1 MEGMAGTMTIAATRL
16 LETRLLS
23 NRQRYQLLT
32 TVVVP
37 RPIGWISSYSGA
49 GVRNLAPF
57 SYFAALSAT
66 PMYIGVSV
74 GHRRTGPKDTLANV
88 RTTRAFCVNVVTERQ
103 LEVMNATSAD
113 YPPEVDEFVVAG
125 LTPAD
130 ADHVYA
136 PYVADCPAVLECMLL
151 KEVELEGATN
161 TLLIAEVMAVRL
173 APELQGDP
181 RDCQIPPELLRP
193 VGRLGSADYA
203 LPGELRHLPRPSVTP
218 SEIKSG

>member
-1 MEGMAGTMTIAATRL
+1 MTIAATRL

-23 NRQRYQLLT
+23 NQQRYQLLT

-37 RPIGWISSYSGA
+37 RPIGWVSSYSGA

-161 TLLIAEVMAVRL
+161 CVGQEIELAIKEPLANDCRCHDPNIARAKGRGGREKLDESRGVF
-173 APELQGDP
+173 PELPLQLTSHP
-181 RDCQIPPELLRP
+181 A
-193 VGRLGSADYA
+193 RLQAQS
-203 LPGELRHLPRPSVTP
+203 
-218 SEIKSG
+218 